1 MNSTF
6 DPHQLLHLPLA
17 VGMAWLV
24 LPTFAVFLW
33 RIHVEEGALTA
44 ALGDA
49 HTNYKART
57 RRLIPFVY

>member
-1 MNSTF
+1 
-6 DPHQLLHLPLA
+6 
-17 VGMAWLV
+17 MAWLV

-49 HTNYKART
+49 YTNYKART